1 MRTLLAVVVLVSLE
15 AVGHA
20 QATISIGPQGTISI
34 GPQGQYLGNGP
45 QGNAPQGQ
53 YPGDLSASRIDP
65 DSGPNRFG
73 RFGSRFG
80 PDSINNPYGQ
90 WGSPY
95 STNSMTNPS
104 TTRGPRAM
112 QPNQPTMPPGW

>member
-20 QATISIGPQGTISI
+20 QVTIGIGPQGQYLGI
-34 GPQGQYLGNGP
+34 GPQGQYLGN
-45 QGNAPQGQ
+45 
-53 YPGDLSASRIDP
+53 LSGSRIDP
-65 DSGPNRFG
+65 DSGSNPFLRP
-73 RFGSRFG
+73 GSRFG
-80 PDSINNPYGQ
+80 ADPVNNPYGQ

-104 TTRGPRAM
+104 TTRGPRVV